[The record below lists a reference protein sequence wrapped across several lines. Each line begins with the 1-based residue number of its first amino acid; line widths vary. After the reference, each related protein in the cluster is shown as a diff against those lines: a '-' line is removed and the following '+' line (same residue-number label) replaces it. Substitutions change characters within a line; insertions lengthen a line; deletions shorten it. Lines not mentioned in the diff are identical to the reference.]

1 MLGNFVAIGLS
12 AVAVAMMGTGAT
24 TKGAFAAFSWRLYK
38 VSVFEMGS
46 AVNWGTVTVSTVW

>member
-38 VSVFEMGS
+38 VSVFEM
-46 AVNWGTVTVSTVW
+46 VNRGTVTVSTVW